1 MITMSKVSDILAQNA
16 FNLESV
22 SNLDEEIS
30 ALVRSR
36 VSNVGP
42 TTMLFY
48 QEPLHIVRGE
58 GTWLYDSNG
67 RQYLDVYNNVPS
79 LGHCHPKVIEAVHNQ
94 MQKVNIHTRY
104 LHETMHIYAEKLLKT
119 MPESINRLVMTCTGT
134 ESNDLAMR
142 LAKNYT
148 KKRGF
153 IVSEAAYHGN
163 STAVTEVSPSAYKV
177 QKLPDHVIA
186 IPVAPMNI
194 NKDQVEE
201 WFAKNVL
208 DAIDTLEARGYGC
221 AALLVDTIFSSD
233 GVYSDPKGFIKKAV
247 DIVKS
252 RGGLFIADEVQPG
265 FGRTGESMWG
275 YERHGVVPDIITM
288 GKPMGNGYPV
298 SGLASRLDLL
308 ESLSKEAGYF
318 NTFGG
323 STVAAAAAL
332 AVLET
337 IQEEG
342 LIAKVNEVGSYLKNE
357 LYQLQSQYE
366 CISDVRGAGLFLGV
380 ELSKNGDINTPDS
393 ERATAIMNILR
404 QDGVLIGGSGQFA
417 NTLKIRPPLCFN
429 KTHADLFI
437 CKLNQ
442 ALMKT

>member
-1 MITMSKVSDILAQNA
+1 MSKVRDILAQNA
-16 FNLESV
+16 FNLDAA
-22 SNLDEEIS
+22 NTLDEKTS
-30 ALVRSR
+30 ALVKSR
-36 VSNVGP
+36 LNNVGP

-67 RQYLDVYNNVPS
+67 RQFLDVYNNVPS
-79 LGHCHPKVIEAVHNQ
+79 LGHCHPKVIEAVHDQ
-94 MQKVNIHTRY
+94 MRNVNIHTRY
-104 LHETMHIYAEKLLKT
+104 LHETMHIYAEKLLGT

-142 LAKNYT
+142 LATTYT
-148 KKRGF
+148 KKKGF

-163 STAVTEVSPSAYKV
+163 STAVTEVSPSAYKI
-177 QKLPDHVIA
+177 QKLPDHVVT
-186 IPVAPMNI
+186 IPVAPINI
-194 NKDQVEE
+194 NKDQIEE
-201 WFAKNVL
+201 WFAQSVM
-208 DAIDTLEARGYGC
+208 DAIDKLEDRGYGC
-221 AALLVDTIFSSD
+221 AALLIDTIFSSD
-233 GVYSDPKGFIKKAV
+233 GVYSDPKGFIKKGV

-275 YERHGVVPDIITM
+275 FERHAVIPDIITM

-298 SGLASRLDLL
+298 AGLASRLDLL
-308 ESLSKEAGYF
+308 ESLSIEAGYF

-342 LIAKVNEVGSYLKNE
+342 LIAKVNEVGGYLKNG
-357 LYQLQSQYE
+357 LYQLQAQYS
-366 CISDVRGAGLFLGV
+366 CISDVRGVGLFLGADV
-380 ELSKNGDINTPDS
+380 SKDGDVNAPDA
-393 ERATAIMNILR
+393 ERATAIMNTLR
-404 QDGVLIGGSGQFA
+404 QNGVLLGGAGKYA

-429 KTHADLFI
+429 KSHADLFI
-437 CKLNQ
+437 CKLEQ
-442 ALMKT
+442 AIKST

>member
-1 MITMSKVSDILAQNA
+1 MSKVRDILAQNA
-16 FNLESV
+16 FNLDAA
-22 SNLDEEIS
+22 NTLDEKTS
-30 ALVRSR
+30 ALVKSR
-36 VSNVGP
+36 LNNVGP

-67 RQYLDVYNNVPS
+67 RQFLDVYNNVPS
-79 LGHCHPKVIEAVHNQ
+79 LGHCHPKVIEAVHDQ
-94 MQKVNIHTRY
+94 MRNVNIHTRY
-104 LHETMHIYAEKLLKT
+104 LHETMHIYAEKLLGT

-142 LAKNYT
+142 LATTYT
-148 KKRGF
+148 KKKGF

-163 STAVTEVSPSAYKV
+163 STAVTEVSPSAYKI
-177 QKLPDHVIA
+177 QKLPDHVVT
-186 IPVAPMNI
+186 IPVAPINI
-194 NKDQVEE
+194 NKDQIEE
-201 WFAKNVL
+201 WFAQSVM
-208 DAIDTLEARGYGC
+208 DAIDKLEDRGYGC
-221 AALLVDTIFSSD
+221 AALLIDTIFSSD
-233 GVYSDPKGFIKKAV
+233 GVYSDPKGFIKKGV

-275 YERHGVVPDIITM
+275 FERHAVIPDIITM

-298 SGLASRLDLL
+298 AGLASRLDLL
-308 ESLSKEAGYF
+308 ESLSIEAGYF

-342 LIAKVNEVGSYLKNE
+342 LIAKVNEVGGYLKNG
-357 LYQLQSQYE
+357 LYQLQAQYP
-366 CISDVRGAGLFLGV
+366 CISDVRGVGLFLGADV
-380 ELSKNGDINTPDS
+380 SKDGDVNAPDA
-393 ERATAIMNILR
+393 ERATAIMNTLR
-404 QDGVLIGGSGQFA
+404 QNGVLLGGAGKYA

-429 KTHADLFI
+429 KSHADLFI
-437 CKLNQ
+437 CKLEQ
-442 ALMKT
+442 AIKST

>member
-1 MITMSKVSDILAQNA
+1 MSKVRDILAQNA
-16 FNLESV
+16 FNLEAV
-22 SNLDEEIS
+22 NNLDKKTS
-30 ALVRSR
+30 ALVQSR
-36 VSNVGP
+36 LNNVGP

-48 QEPLHIVRGE
+48 QEPLHIIRGE

-94 MQKVNIHTRY
+94 MRNVNIHTRY
-104 LHETMHIYAEKLLKT
+104 LHETMHVYAEKLLGT

-142 LAKNYT
+142 LATIYT
-148 KKRGF
+148 KKKGF

-163 STAVTEVSPSAYKV
+163 STAVSEVSPSAYKI

-186 IPVAPMNI
+186 IPVAPLNL
-194 NKDQVEE
+194 NAEDVQE
-201 WFAKNVL
+201 WFAKSVN

-221 AALLVDTIFSSD
+221 AALLIDTIFSSD

-265 FGRTGESMWG
+265 FGRTGDSMWG
-275 YERHGVVPDIITM
+275 FERHAVVPDIITM

-298 SGLASRLDLL
+298 AGLAARLDLL

-342 LIAKVNEVGSYLKNE
+342 LIAKVHEVGCYLKNG
-357 LYQLQSQYE
+357 LYQLQAQYP
-366 CISDVRGAGLFLGV
+366 CISGVRGAGLFLGAD
-380 ELSKNGDINTPDS
+380 LSKEGDVNVPDP
-393 ERATAIMNILR
+393 ERATAIMNTLR
-404 QDGVLIGGSGQFA
+404 KNGVLLGGAGKYA

-437 CKLNQ
+437 GKLEQ
-442 ALMKT
+442 AIKST

>member
-1 MITMSKVSDILAQNA
+1 MSKVRDILAQNA
-16 FNLESV
+16 FNLEAV
-22 SNLDEEIS
+22 NNLDKKTS
-30 ALVRSR
+30 ALVQSR
-36 VSNVGP
+36 LNNVGP

-48 QEPLHIVRGE
+48 QEPLHIIRGE

-67 RQYLDVYNNVPS
+67 RQYLDVYNNVSS

-94 MQKVNIHTRY
+94 MRNVNIHTRY
-104 LHETMHIYAEKLLKT
+104 LHETMHVYAEKLLGT

-142 LAKNYT
+142 LATTYT
-148 KKRGF
+148 KKKGF

-163 STAVTEVSPSAYKV
+163 STAVTEVSPSAYKI
-177 QKLPDHVIA
+177 QKLPDHVIT
-186 IPVAPMNI
+186 IPVAPLNL
-194 NKDQVEE
+194 KAEDVQE
-201 WFAKNVL
+201 WFAKSVN

-221 AALLVDTIFSSD
+221 AALLIDTIFSSD

-247 DIVKS
+247 DSVKS

-275 YERHGVVPDIITM
+275 FERHAVVPDIITM

-298 SGLASRLDLL
+298 AGLASRLDLL

-342 LIAKVNEVGSYLKNE
+342 LIAKVYEVGCYLKNG
-357 LYQLQSQYE
+357 LYQLQAQYP
-366 CISDVRGAGLFLGV
+366 CISDVRGAGLFLGAD
-380 ELSKNGDINTPDS
+380 LSKEGDVNAPDP
-393 ERATAIMNILR
+393 ERATAIMNTLR
-404 QDGVLIGGSGQFA
+404 QNGVLLGGAGKYA

-437 CKLNQ
+437 GKLEQ
-442 ALMKT
+442 AIKST